1 MAMNRPNLMSDR
13 VQRFIDNLNA
23 ERGRGDDGDE
33 EDEELSH
40 NERLRRSILDDE
52 EGEEGD

>member
-1 MAMNRPNLMSDR
+1 MNRPNLMSDR

-40 NERLRRSILDDE
+40 NERLRRSILEDEEDE
-52 EGEEGD
+52 EGD